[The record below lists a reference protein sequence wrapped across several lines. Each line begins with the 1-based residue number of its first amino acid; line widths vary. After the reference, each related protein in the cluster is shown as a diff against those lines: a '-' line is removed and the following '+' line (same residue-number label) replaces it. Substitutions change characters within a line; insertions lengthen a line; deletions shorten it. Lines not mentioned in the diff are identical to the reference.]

1 MKKLILILIVAI
13 LVLSGCATNNIR
25 KMKFKPLRDFEIPQ
39 VEKVELNNGMKLF
52 LCEDHDYPTV
62 SINMMFDGGAIY
74 DPKQYIGIAEMMGD
88 MLSVGGSDKYPADS
102 LKKILDMNAISLS
115 SSMSARTGSYG
126 ISYLKDT
133 EDLALDIFQNVLLYP
148 AFDEDELDIMKMQQK
163 EAISRRND
171 DDSGVIFR
179 EFQKLIYGSDSP
191 YARTLEYDNINK
203 ITRFEL
209 LRFYTYFL
217 NPSRIYVSI
226 VGDFDKDEMV
236 AKFTE
241 LFEDWD
247 PIDYSST
254 FVTPEVPFNM
264 AKSVNYIDRPEATQS
279 WILLGHMTEFTM
291 DNPDYY
297 PMIIVNQ
304 ILGGGFN
311 SRIFKRVRTKMGL
324 AYAPGAYYST
334 NYEIPG
340 VFYVM
345 SQTKTDKTIT
355 AIDALIDEV
364 ENMKKLPVGEEEL
377 RQAKESYLNSYV
389 FRYERKS
396 SIVNSMRTLELFGYP
411 EDFVQRVK
419 EGVQNVTAEDVE
431 RVAKKYLHP
440 DQFAIVVLGNAE
452 GFEEPLTKYGDLN
465 VIDIT
470 IPEPT
475 TNLKDLSEEMI
486 SQGKDLFS
494 DVLSRMGDSRNLET
508 VVTAGTVT
516 QFDGENSRS
525 MNYSITT
532 KYPDKVLRIIEAE
545 GMTLELI
552 FNGEQ
557 GAQRVMGQA
566 FELQKSQVK
575 DQFSQSYQ
583 NLLWIS
589 KYREEYLPYDDG
601 VRELDGQTFKIL
613 GLRHDERDF
622 WLVLDENN
630 ELKGKIAIMGDNIE
644 VITWFLQLETTPQG
658 TIQTKDVAYTMDGVK
673 VQETDITE
681 IKWNPQIDDTIFSLE

>member
-1 MKKLILILIVAI
+1 
-13 LVLSGCATNNIR
+13 
-25 KMKFKPLRDFEIPQ
+25 
-39 VEKVELNNGMKLF
+39 
-52 LCEDHDYPTV
+52 
-62 SINMMFDGGAIY
+62 
-74 DPKQYIGIAEMMGD
+74 
-88 MLSVGGSDKYPADS
+88 
-102 LKKILDMNAISLS
+102 
-115 SSMSARTGSYG
+115 
-126 ISYLKDT
+126 
-133 EDLALDIFQNVLLYP
+133 
-148 AFDEDELDIMKMQQK
+148 
-163 EAISRRND
+163 
-171 DDSGVIFR
+171 
-179 EFQKLIYGSDSP
+179 
-191 YARTLEYDNINK
+191 
-203 ITRFEL
+203 
-209 LRFYTYFL
+209 
-217 NPSRIYVSI
+217 
-226 VGDFDKDEMV
+226 
-236 AKFTE
+236 
-241 LFEDWD
+241 
-247 PIDYSST
+247 
-254 FVTPEVPFNM
+254 
-264 AKSVNYIDRPEATQS
+264 
-279 WILLGHMTEFTM
+279 
-291 DNPDYY
+291 
-297 PMIIVNQ
+297 
-304 ILGGGFN
+304 
-311 SRIFKRVRTKMGL
+311 
-324 AYAPGAYYST
+324 
-334 NYEIPG
+334 
-340 VFYVM
+340 M